1 MILREKRFP
10 ARIFVQTNSRHLT
23 TAGKKFGH
31 LQRARIDDVPEKE
44 KYRACTCPEKK
55 TALVYERV

>member
-10 ARIFVQTNSRHLT
+10 ARIFVQTNCRHLT

-31 LQRARIDDVPEKE
+31 LQRARMGYVTERENIMH
-44 KYRACTCPEKK
+44 AH
-55 TALVYERV
+55 ALRKQLLVHERV